1 MFDIGMSELL
11 VIFIVALLVVGP
23 KKLPELARAL
33 GKGLAEIKKS
43 LNDAKRQVQ
52 TEFREI
58 ESQEKGGIGK
68 EFADFKQS
76 LQDVKKQVDA
86 GYKDIIAPLSQAQV
100 LKPDEKAYEEGEE
113 LEEKEKPEEEEAEEE
128 EIEEEKEEKDGEKD
142 NKITNGEETVEK
154 DSEEEKKA

>member
-11 VIFIVALLVVGP
+11 VIFIVALLVFGP
-23 KKLPELARAL
+23 KRLPELARAL
-33 GKGLAEIKKS
+33 GKGLSEIKRS

-68 EFADFKQS
+68 EFADFKKS

-86 GYKDIIAPLSQAQV
+86 GYKDIITPLSQVQV
-100 LKPDEKAYEEGEE
+100 PKPDEKAYEEGEN
-113 LEEKEKPEEEEAEEE
+113 LEDKEEPKEEDAEEE
-128 EIEEEKEEKDGEKD
+128 EIEEEEIEK
-142 NKITNGEETVEK
+142 K

>member
-1 MFDIGMSELL
+1 MFDIGMSELV
-11 VIFIVALLVVGP
+11 VIFIVALLVFGP
-23 KKLPELARAL
+23 KRLPELARAL

-68 EFADFKQS
+68 GFADFKQT

-86 GYKDIIAPLSQAQV
+86 GYKDIITPLGQAQV
-100 LKPDEKAYEEGEE
+100 PKPDEKAYEEKEE
-113 LEEKEKPEEEEAEEE
+113 IEEEEEE
-128 EIEEEKEEKDGEKD
+128 EIEEEEEEEEEEIIKKKEE
-142 NKITNGEETVEK
+142 ITEQKEE
-154 DSEEEKKA
+154 EEEKKVKEA

>member
-11 VIFIVALLVVGP
+11 VIFIVALLVFGP
-23 KKLPELARAL
+23 KRLPELARAL

-68 EFADFKQS
+68 GLADFKKT

-86 GYKDIIAPLSQAQV
+86 GYKDIITPLGQAQV
-100 LKPDEKAYEEGEE
+100 PKPDEKAYEEEE
-113 LEEKEKPEEEEAEEE
+113 EIEEEEEPEEEEAEEE
-128 EIEEEKEEKDGEKD
+128 EEIEEEEKKD
-142 NKITNGEETVEK
+142 NKIMKEEETAKKDPEK
-154 DSEEEKKA
+154 EKEA

>member
-11 VIFIVALLVVGP
+11 VIFIVALLVFGP
-23 KKLPELARAL
+23 KRLPELARAL

-58 ESQEKGGIGK
+58 ESQEKGVIGK
-68 EFADFKQS
+68 GFADFKQT

-86 GYKDIIAPLSQAQV
+86 GYKDIITPLGQAQV
-100 LKPDEKAYEEGEE
+100 PKPDEKAYKEEEE
-113 LEEKEKPEEEEAEEE
+113 IEEEEEPEEEEAEEE
-128 EIEEEKEEKDGEKD
+128 EIEEEEGKKD
-142 NKITNGEETVEK
+142 NKIIKEEETAKKDLEK
-154 DSEEEKKA
+154 EKKA

>member
-11 VIFIVALLVVGP
+11 VIFIVALLVFGP
-23 KKLPELARAL
+23 KRLPELARAL

-58 ESQEKGGIGK
+58 ESQEKGVIGK
-68 EFADFKQS
+68 GFADFKQT

-86 GYKDIIAPLSQAQV
+86 GYKDIITPLGQAQV
-100 LKPDEKAYEEGEE
+100 PKPDEKAYKEEEE
-113 LEEKEKPEEEEAEEE
+113 IEEEEEPEEEEAEEE
-128 EIEEEKEEKDGEKD
+128 EIEEEEEEEGKKD
-142 NKITNGEETVEK
+142 NKIIKEEETAKKDLEK
-154 DSEEEKKA
+154 EKKA

>member
-11 VIFIVALLVVGP
+11 VIFIVALLVFGP
-23 KKLPELARAL
+23 KRLPELARAL

-68 EFADFKQS
+68 GFADFKQT

-86 GYKDIIAPLSQAQV
+86 GYKDIITPLGQAQV
-100 LKPDEKAYEEGEE
+100 PKLDEKAYEEEE
-113 LEEKEKPEEEEAEEE
+113 EIEEEEEPEEEAEEE
-128 EIEEEKEEKDGEKD
+128 EIEEEEIEKEGEKD
-142 NKITNGEETVEK
+142 NKIIKEEETAKKESEK
-154 DSEEEKKA
+154 EKKA